1 MTDGRCDPRHR
12 KKRSMVAWMVW
23 SCSHYADRPPLRPRR
38 FVARHGP
45 REPTPVTYSHN
56 LFPMIFCYPVGFEHT
71 VPSTFELRWSM
82 KQLSGN
88 SDSPWSKRR
97 SKTNKSI
104 AKKQLQLAAN
114 KNILAKSATISAWF
128 HPASKIVFP
137 LNINELRFS
146 RRRNWVVLWK
156 FLPKTVSRLW
166 TLCEV

>member
-1 MTDGRCDPRHR
+1 
-12 KKRSMVAWMVW
+12 MVAV
-23 SCSHYADRPPLRPRR
+23 
-38 FVARHGP
+38 
-45 REPTPVTYSHN
+45 TPVTGKNVPWSREWCEAVPIMRTGPRCARVALWPATAHESLHRWRTHIIYFQWFFVTQLVLN
-56 LFPMIFCYPVGFEHT
+56 IIT